1 MISRHS
7 YRASRV
13 LTKESFEYFLS
24 CLDTDREHA
33 AQRYLDLRDR
43 LIYLFEGRQC
53 DEPIVWADEV
63 INRVVWRLQEGEKIQ
78 QIEAY
83 ALGVARFALKEYFR
97 HQQALIS
104 LPEISPQEAW
114 QAAQQAEELTR
125 QQHERE
131 RLYEAMRQCL
141 LSLPAPLRELLLEY
155 YSAQGREQTEH
166 RRALAKQRGLTEN
179 ALYLKIHRIREKL
192 DATLR
197 ALLAQDESE

>member
-1 MISRHS
+1 MISPQP

-24 CLDTDREHA
+24 RLDTDPESA

-43 LIYLFEGRQC
+43 LIYFFEGRQC
-53 DEPIVWADEV
+53 DEPVAWADEV
-63 INRVVWRLQEGEKIQ
+63 INRVVWRLREGEKIQ

-97 HQQALIS
+97 HQRAVIS
-104 LPEISPQEAW
+104 LPEISLQETW
-114 QAAQQAEELTR
+114 QASQQAEELTR

-131 RLYEAMRQCL
+131 RLYGAMRQCL
-141 LSLPAPLRELLLEY
+141 LSLPAPLRELLIEY
-155 YSAQGREQTEH
+155 YSAQGREQTEQ
-166 RRALAKQRGLTEN
+166 RRAMAKKRGLSDN

-192 DATLR
+192 DANLR
-197 ALLAQDESE
+197 AVLAQDES